1 MEVACGEGSL
11 VLVDVQPEGK
21 RVMAAGE
28 FLTGHKLA
36 LGSQPFAPPVE
47 SKS

>member
-1 MEVACGEGSL
+1 
-11 VLVDVQPEGK
+11 VLLDVQPEGK

-28 FLTGHKLA
+28 FLAGHKLTP
-36 LGSQPFAPPVE
+36 GSQPFAAPVE